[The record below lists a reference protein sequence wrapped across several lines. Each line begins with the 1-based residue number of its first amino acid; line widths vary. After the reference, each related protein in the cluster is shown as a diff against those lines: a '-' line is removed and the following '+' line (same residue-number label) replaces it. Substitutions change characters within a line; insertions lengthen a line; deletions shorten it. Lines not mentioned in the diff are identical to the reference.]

1 MESCDYKVC
10 GGDSIPFAQW
20 SPETLGAGF
29 VLPFALTNSECLPSA
44 LPTGETLPSF
54 AAAAACPNP
63 SHRQTKMGVTRKGC
77 SHFCVEVAGFE
88 LLFWRSLAEGLFLE
102 SSKIKASMV
111 RHTERYSKKQSPLW
125 YGCGTIEAQNNLFF
139 FHIMFIFSSISAR
152 QKCIAQFFHRTPN
165 KNGGD
170 FPAEGGP
177 GPFGQPST

>member
-29 VLPFALTNSECLPSA
+29 VLPFALTNSERLPSA

-88 LLFWRSLAEGLFLE
+88 ENIL
-102 SSKIKASMV
+102 
-111 RHTERYSKKQSPLW
+111 
-125 YGCGTIEAQNNLFF
+125 
-139 FHIMFIFSSISAR
+139 SISYR
-152 QKCIAQFFHRTPN
+152 IWRDVVQS
-165 KNGGD
+165 
-170 FPAEGGP
+170 GGP
-177 GPFGQPST
+177 GIPNRLNSYDLLCYKIMKFVVIVALTSFDFKQHPSHSP

>member
-29 VLPFALTNSECLPSA
+29 VLPFALTNSERLPSA

-88 LLFWRSLAEGLFLE
+88 PAAFRSRTKRATKLRYTSILEPMRGLE
-102 SSKIKASMV
+102 
-111 RHTERYSKKQSPLW
+111 PLT
-125 YGCGTIEAQNNLFF
+125 C
-139 FHIMFIFSSISAR
+139 
-152 QKCIAQFFHRTPN
+152 
-165 KNGGD
+165 
-170 FPAEGGP
+170 
-177 GPFGQPST
+177 